1 MLDTAY
7 KIFSPLMVYLFKASQ
22 IGLLKLGIS
31 HKYSK
36 TRLIVEV
43 FLTMLITTSVVLV
56 SNQTINFCNYKL
68 KITDLQSF
76 HFAQWD
82 KERIGKISKRQQLG
96 NHLPKMFTPEKTC
109 LTSLFYDIDK
119 NMVSQKT
126 ATSKWHRETK
136 LLSLQTVWSWGQK

>member
-76 HFAQWD
+76 HFAQ
-82 KERIGKISKRQQLG
+82 
-96 NHLPKMFTPEKTC
+96 
-109 LTSLFYDIDK
+109 
-119 NMVSQKT
+119 
-126 ATSKWHRETK
+126 
-136 LLSLQTVWSWGQK
+136 